1 MNKKKLSLSGPLA
14 IALALLVL
22 AVMVPINLIAS
33 YSDKVID
40 MTPAGK
46 YTLNPITSKLL
57 NDASDKHL
65 DVYFLAQLSE
75 LQETPQFLPL
85 YHTLTEL
92 EKHDNITL
100 TCFNPNKQP
109 ELVQELNPEN
119 KFSVSTGDIFIKC
132 EDTIKWINSKKIFQQ
147 DANGIIEYA
156 GEELIASSINV
167 CTSGNLPTVYF
178 LSGYSDKTMADNYY
192 GYSEAI
198 KNDNYAVEELD
209 LSTVDEIPEKA
220 AILYLAGPTRDI
232 SDSDRNKISAYLD
245 NGGSIS
251 MLLPPCDT
259 KGRFEN
265 IEFLLSKFEVSMD
278 YNIITEDN
286 SSYQLLDRDSNQS
299 EYVFTVSYPDYSQ
312 TSEYSENLTADI
324 NTLLQADYSTYM
336 PGISNTRT
344 FSELTSGSA
353 LIEKAPIILNLPDTD
368 PSLAQSAD
376 ELHYSNKS
384 TPMGGDSDTAKLAK
398 EKSYSEQV
406 YGFYSYNKQSG
417 AKLIV
422 IGTDDIINDK
432 VFSPHTV
439 GTRVL
444 TLFSNTW
451 LFDSDID
458 MGIGTKSNAYDTMH
472 FDSEAKARS
481 VLRIFTI
488 IPIVVAVLGVIIWL
502 KRRYA

>member
-156 GEELIASSINV
+156 GEELIASAINV

-198 KNDNYAVEELD
+198 KND
-209 LSTVDEIPEKA
+209 K
-220 AILYLAGPTRDI
+220 
-232 SDSDRNKISAYLD
+232 
-245 NGGSIS
+245 
-251 MLLPPCDT
+251 
-259 KGRFEN
+259 FE
-265 IEFLLSKFEVSMD
+265 EFL
-278 YNIITEDN
+278 YNV
-286 SSYQLLDRDSNQS
+286 R
-299 EYVFTVSYPDYSQ
+299 
-312 TSEYSENLTADI
+312 NL
-324 NTLLQADYSTYM
+324 
-336 PGISNTRT
+336 
-344 FSELTSGSA
+344 
-353 LIEKAPIILNLPDTD
+353 
-368 PSLAQSAD
+368 
-376 ELHYSNKS
+376 
-384 TPMGGDSDTAKLAK
+384 
-398 EKSYSEQV
+398 
-406 YGFYSYNKQSG
+406 
-417 AKLIV
+417 
-422 IGTDDIINDK
+422 
-432 VFSPHTV
+432 
-439 GTRVL
+439 
-444 TLFSNTW
+444 
-451 LFDSDID
+451 
-458 MGIGTKSNAYDTMH
+458 
-472 FDSEAKARS
+472 
-481 VLRIFTI
+481 
-488 IPIVVAVLGVIIWL
+488 
-502 KRRYA
+502 